1 MTSDPKAQLAEAYR
15 QALAKEAPDHPELEV
30 VFEKPRQPEH
40 GDFACSIA
48 LQLAKRLKRNPR
60 QLAEALTSK
69 ALAAFTDFDKFFA
82 GYEIAGPGFINFRL
96 KPAVKLAAIQ
106 RALQPNWGRVRKD

>member
-1 MTSDPKAQLAEAYR
+1 MRLAAAYR
-15 QALAKEAPDHPELEV
+15 KALAREAPEHAEFPV
-30 VFEKPRQPEH
+30 AFEKPRQPEH

-60 QLAEALTSK
+60 QLAEALTTAAIAEYPDFAK
-69 ALAAFTDFDKFFA
+69 AFA

-96 KPAVKLAAIQ
+96 KPAFKVAPIQ
-106 RALQPNWGRVRKD
+106 DALKAGASWGRRT